1 MDKGEK
7 PLQLVDEKEEWL
19 DVTIDGEVD
28 NAIRY
33 DDNSLDAFTSDGDG
47 VVEDYLMEPRELDFG
62 REKEELNEK
71 LLKWQTINS
80 MIWFC

>member
-28 NAIRY
+28 NAIIY
-33 DDNSLDAFTSDGDG
+33 MLFDLIMQLDMMIILWMPLL
-47 VVEDYLMEPRELDFG
+47 VMVMV
-62 REKEELNEK
+62 
-71 LLKWQTINS
+71 LLKTIWWSQEN
-80 MIWFC
+80 WTLGEKKRN

>member
-28 NAIRY
+28 NAIIY
-33 DDNSLDAFTSDGDG
+33 IYIYIYIYIC
-47 VVEDYLMEPRELDFG
+47 YLT
-62 REKEELNEK
+62 
-71 LLKWQTINS
+71 W
-80 MIWFC
+80 